1 MIATIDGIAD
11 VVISE
16 TSKLPVFELPE
27 TAVVF
32 NKLVLELLFDAVE
45 PEMPVVLENGE
56 K

>member
-16 TSKLPVFELPE
+16 TSKLPLLELSE
-27 TAVVF
+27 VVVVF
-32 NKLVLELLFDAVE
+32 NRLALELLLLEVWLELF
-45 PEMPVVLENGE
+45 VVFETGE